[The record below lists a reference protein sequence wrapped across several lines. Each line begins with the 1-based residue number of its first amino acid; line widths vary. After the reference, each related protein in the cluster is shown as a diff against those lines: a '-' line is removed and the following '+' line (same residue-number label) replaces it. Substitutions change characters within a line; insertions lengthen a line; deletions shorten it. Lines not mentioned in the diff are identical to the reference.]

1 MIITEDDSEEVLFS
15 LFVRIPFRVSECR
28 EVSQCMMNVLLID
41 GFHWFHVFNECC
53 CSVSS

>member
-28 EVSQCMMNVLLID
+28 AVSQYGECVAHD

-53 CSVSS
+53 CSVL